1 MRHVRK
7 WYRERFL
14 HLLKSRGSGLLV
26 LSLEDIAVPGGGL
39 AAPFTS
45 LPSLTRLSLRFACDD
60 ATLWAVGKGCP
71 SLQELDVEGSLRVT
85 DLGVRSLC
93 LRGLP
98 QPQQKG
104 DLARREGVGEQTQSL
119 LDRLWCCRART
130 AAGVGEAVVGV
141 SWLRASL
148 MRRSRKN
155 ACCVTLELINL
166 CSTSVTVIGGVACI
180 KSSCPGA
187 KVVILRDALDGT

>member
-1 MRHVRK
+1 VRHVRK

-14 HLLKSRGSGLLV
+14 HLLKSRGSGLQV

-39 AAPFTS
+39 AAPFSS

-71 SLQELDVEGSLRVT
+71 SLQELDVEGSLKVT

-98 QPQQKG
+98 QPQHG
-104 DLARREGVGEQTQSL
+104 GGVAHPEGAEPISL

-155 ACCVTLELINL
+155 ACCATLTLINL
-166 CSTSVTVIGGVACI
+166 ASTSVTVIGGVACI
-180 KSSCPGA
+180 KSSCPST
-187 KVVILRDALDGT
+187 KVVILRDALGSA

>member
-14 HLLKSRGSGLLV
+14 HLLKARGSGLLV

-45 LPSLTRLSLRFACDD
+45 LPSLTRLSLRFDCDD

-71 SLQELDVEGSLRVT
+71 SLQELDVEGSLKVT

-98 QPQQKG
+98 QPQQGG
-104 DLARREGVGEQTQSL
+104 DVAHQEGANTGTSL
-119 LDRLWCCRART
+119 LERLWCCRVQS
-130 AAGVGEAVVGV
+130 AGVGEAVVGV

-155 ACCVTLELINL
+155 ACCATITLINL
-166 CSTSVTVIGGVACI
+166 VSTSVTVIGGVACI
-180 KSSCPGA
+180 KSSCPSA
-187 KVVILRDALDGT
+187 QVVILWDALS